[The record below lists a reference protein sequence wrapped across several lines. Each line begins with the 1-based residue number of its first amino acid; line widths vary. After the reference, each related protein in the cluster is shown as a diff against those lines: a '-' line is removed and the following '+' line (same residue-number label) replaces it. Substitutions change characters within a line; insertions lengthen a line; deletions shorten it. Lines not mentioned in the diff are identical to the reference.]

1 MLRRLRGRARAA
13 SARLGQILY
22 GTHEERA
29 MVYVYRAARAIV
41 SNDYAA
47 FEEACIAITQSPLAS
62 RGGVDVV
69 FDPSLD
75 KVHTVGPS
83 DAKKVL
89 GAVAVGGVVAGILA
103 GNHEGDDTTATSYT
117 SADEREAREDI
128 RHRERE
134 ANKERRHRES
144 MTQKQVQ
151 ANVLMGRDPRSPMT
165 QATLLHVAVNEGRW
179 NMVQLLCEKFNANLY
194 IQANGKTAAA
204 LAMEHQALHK
214 CLRILMSNGL
224 QPDKAAC
231 GTTTLFELARSA
243 FPEAMPILKKS

>member
-1 MLRRLRGRARAA
+1 
-13 SARLGQILY
+13 
-22 GTHEERA
+22 
-29 MVYVYRAARAIV
+29 MVHVYRATRAIV
-41 SNDYAA
+41 SDDYAA
-47 FEEACIAITQSPLAS
+47 FEEECIAITQSALAS

-75 KVHTVGPS
+75 EVHKSGPTGAKV
-83 DAKKVL
+83 A
-89 GAVAVGGVVAGILA
+89 AVAVKAVVVVAGILA
-103 GNHEGDDTTATSYT
+103 DDDEEDDTTATGHT

-134 ANKERRHRES
+134 EREDIRHREREANKEQRHREKVK
-144 MTQKQVQ
+144 QQQVQ
-151 ANVLMGRDPRSPMT
+151 ADVLMGRDPRAPMT

-179 NMVQLLCEKFNANLY
+179 NMVQLLCEKFKANLY

-204 LAMEHQALHK
+204 LAMEHQARHK

-224 QPDKAAC
+224 QPGKAAC

-243 FPEAMPILKKS
+243 FPEAMPILEKMEPLIVESLL